1 MSVPVRHACVSPPP
15 PLHYN
20 AFQSRFFGSENKEID
35 VPYDGVVCSQS
46 SISPSIAIF
55 WTNLW

>member
-1 MSVPVRHACVSPPP
+1 MCLP
-15 PLHYN
+15 PLRYN